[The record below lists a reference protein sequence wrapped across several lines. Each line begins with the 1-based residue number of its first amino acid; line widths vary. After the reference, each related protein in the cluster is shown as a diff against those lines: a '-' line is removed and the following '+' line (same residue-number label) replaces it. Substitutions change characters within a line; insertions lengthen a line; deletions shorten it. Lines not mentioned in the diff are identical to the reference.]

1 MEKEK
6 FIEMVKER
14 VVEFYDALEELMD
27 WVGENDSLPGDKDAE
42 MIPTL
47 NDKAEIRKALEEGTP
62 FNVEII
68 YGELLRDA
76 FVYERAF
83 KYEGKYTIASVISS
97 NIWKSG
103 FDVEEGGETQLTFEF
118 DDYYMSDKEKLLV
131 PFDWEALAV
140 DIMEEINK
148 EEE

>member
-1 MEKEK
+1 MAEFK
-6 FIEMVKER
+6 EMVKER
-14 VVEFYDALEELMD
+14 IKDFYDALDDFMN
-27 WVGENDSLPGDKDAE
+27 WVGEYDSLPKDKDAE

-47 NDKAEIRKALEEGTP
+47 NDKAEIRKALEDGTK

-76 FVYERAF
+76 FVYERSF
-83 KYEGKYTIASVISS
+83 KYEGKYIISPVLTS

-103 FDVEEGGETQLTFEF
+103 FDVDLNGETQLTFEF

-131 PFDWEALAV
+131 PFDWDELAV
-140 DIMEEINK
+140 DIMEEISA
-148 EEE
+148 E

>member
-1 MEKEK
+1 MNKEK

-14 VVEFYDALEELMD
+14 VVEFYNALEELMD
-27 WVGENDSLPGDKDAE
+27 WVGEDSLPGDKDAE

-47 NDKAEIRKALEEGTP
+47 DDKADIRKALEEGTP

-76 FVYERAF
+76 FAYERAF

-103 FDVEEGGETQLTFEF
+103 FDVEENGETQLTFEF

-131 PFDWEALAV
+131 PFDWDELAA
-140 DIMEEINK
+140 DIMDKVEKDK
-148 EEE
+148 E